1 MARSVIEGGSSK
13 AAAARAFHAT
23 PKTVA
28 KWVARFR
35 AEGVAGL
42 QDRSSRPRSSPSQTG
57 PAACER
63 VEALRRQRYTG
74 EQIAAEVGVSAAT
87 VSRILKRLGL
97 NRLAAL
103 EPAEPI
109 RRYERAAP
117 GEIVHIDIKKLG
129 KFNRIG
135 HRITGGRIGQSKSR
149 RRLGICAPGDR
160 RPRAAR
166 LFGDLAGRE
175 ANLLPALSL
184 QRPALLSRLRRQG
197 RAHHDRQRLKFPL
210 PSLRQGPAPAQD
222 QAFANQTLH
231 AQNQRQ
237 GRALR
242 PDQPARMGLRQGVQ
256 HLSTPRRR
264 TAHLASPLPLASPPW
279 RHRSQ
284 TSNQQN
290 RPNQGQ
296 RVEAPQLGQ
305 RNLRR
310 SPSFLDADRL
320 QQVDDGRL
328 ALRASGVKR
337 GKFVRLW
344 LLPKAVQLRQA
355 AQTLRGLTPYG
366 FICKAG
372 IQTHTDLKSPLQQN
386 AGTKQPNPPF

>member
-28 KWVARFR
+28 TWVARFR

-135 HRITGGRIGQSKSR
+135 HRITGDRIGQSNTRGVGWEYVHLAIDDHSRLAYSEILPDEKRTSCLRFLFNALRYFRSLGVKVERVMTDNGSSFRSR
-149 RRLGICAPGDR
+149 RYAKALRRLRVRRLRTKPYTPKTNGKAERFVQTSLRECAYARAYDTSDQ
-160 RPRAAR
+160 RAAELPVWLHR
-166 LFGDLAGRE
+166 YNWHRPHGSLGAKPPISRIALTKD
-175 ANLLPALSL
+175 NLL
-184 QRPALLSRLRRQG
+184 RL
-197 RAHHDRQRLKFPL
+197 H
-210 PSLRQGPAPAQD
+210 
-222 QAFANQTLH
+222 N
-231 AQNQRQ
+231 
-237 GRALR
+237 
-242 PDQPARMGLRQGVQ
+242 
-256 HLSTPRRR
+256 
-264 TAHLASPLPLASPPW
+264 
-279 RHRSQ
+279 
-284 TSNQQN
+284 
-290 RPNQGQ
+290 
-296 RVEAPQLGQ
+296 
-305 RNLRR
+305 
-310 SPSFLDADRL
+310 
-320 QQVDDGRL
+320 
-328 ALRASGVKR
+328 
-337 GKFVRLW
+337 
-344 LLPKAVQLRQA
+344 
-355 AQTLRGLTPYG
+355 
-366 FICKAG
+366 
-372 IQTHTDLKSPLQQN
+372 
-386 AGTKQPNPPF
+386 

>member
-149 RRLGICAPGDR
+149 RVGWEYVHLAIDDHARLAYSEILPDEKRTSCLRFLFNALRFFRGFGVKVERIMTDNGSSFRSHRYAKALRRLRIKHLRTKPYTPRTTDVIDKCFFAGSELFSSRAQGDR
-160 RPRAAR
+160 VAKSGAEEAQALPRSLHRRPSVAAPVRAC
-166 LFGDLAGRE
+166 L
-175 ANLLPALSL
+175 
-184 QRPALLSRLRRQG
+184 
-197 RAHHDRQRLKFPL
+197 
-210 PSLRQGPAPAQD
+210 GPRG
-222 QAFANQTLH
+222 F
-231 AQNQRQ
+231 
-237 GRALR
+237 
-242 PDQPARMGLRQGVQ
+242 QPATKRAYAVSACSTHLR
-256 HLSTPRRR
+256 S
-264 TAHLASPLPLASPPW
+264 
-279 RHRSQ
+279 
-284 TSNQQN
+284 
-290 RPNQGQ
+290 
-296 RVEAPQLGQ
+296 
-305 RNLRR
+305 
-310 SPSFLDADRL
+310 
-320 QQVDDGRL
+320 
-328 ALRASGVKR
+328 
-337 GKFVRLW
+337 
-344 LLPKAVQLRQA
+344 
-355 AQTLRGLTPYG
+355 
-366 FICKAG
+366 
-372 IQTHTDLKSPLQQN
+372 
-386 AGTKQPNPPF
+386 